1 MQQKV
6 STDVWENEG
15 IMEVVRKIADD
26 TSRELD
32 GGKCFSYSIFHI
44 FTEVIRVSETKE
56 IWHSTKIIWTQIKPF
71 VKYTLTLYCEG
82 TCL

>member
-1 MQQKV
+1 MLQWVYFPMQQVV
-6 STDVWENEG
+6 SADVWENEH

-44 FTEVIRVSETKE
+44 FTEVIRVSGTEE
-56 IWHSTKIIWTQIKPF
+56 ILNSI
-71 VKYTLTLYCEG
+71 E
-82 TCL
+82 